1 MKRNYIVAI
10 MFFAGIVPACAQ
22 RTLTLD
28 SCRAMAMRNNKPL
41 NISKLKQEAAMN
53 TRKAMRTKYLP
64 KVDAVGSYQYF
75 GREISLLSSGQ
86 KGELRS
92 MGTTMTAAGGQ
103 TMGLIGQGLSNN
115 ISGILTGMAQQGMIT
130 PQMAQAMGQQLSQ
143 MGTQLQGA
151 IGQQMTQTGNALGE
165 KIVKAFDTDTH
176 NIWAG
181 AIMLRQPLF
190 MGGAIKAA
198 NNIADIT
205 ERLATDNLDQKQQAT
220 LYDIDQTYWMV
231 VSLKQKEKLAES
243 YRDLVSR
250 LDGDVEKMIVQG
262 VATKADGLRVDVR
275 VNEADMQIT
284 QAQDGVRL
292 SKMLLCQLCGL
303 PMSESSNIT
312 LADEDKD
319 NLDTQVEENNFQP
332 DSTLSSRPEVRL
344 LQGAHEISQENV
356 KLIRAQYLP
365 HVALTGGYMVSN
377 PNVFNGFSTSFAGTW
392 NVGVTMQIPVW
403 NWFEG
408 RYKVRAAKAAASM
421 AQMELSDVR
430 EKIDLQIT
438 QSRFRL
444 DEAQKKLRMAEN
456 NIKSAEENLR
466 CANIGFKEGVM
477 DLTNVMEAQTAW
489 EQAQSEKI
497 DAEVEV
503 KLSEVNLQKAM
514 GNLR

>member
-1 MKRNYIVAI
+1 M
-10 MFFAGIVPACAQ
+10 
-22 RTLTLD
+22 
-28 SCRAMAMRNNKPL
+28 
-41 NISKLKQEAAMN
+41 
-53 TRKAMRTKYLP
+53 
-64 KVDAVGSYQYF
+64 
-75 GREISLLSSGQ
+75 
-86 KGELRS
+86 
-92 MGTTMTAAGGQ
+92 
-103 TMGLIGQGLSNN
+103 
-115 ISGILTGMAQQGMIT
+115 
-130 PQMAQAMGQQLSQ
+130 
-143 MGTQLQGA
+143 
-151 IGQQMTQTGNALGE
+151 
-165 KIVKAFDTDTH
+165 
-176 NIWAG
+176 W
-181 AIMLRQPLF
+181 
-190 MGGAIKAA
+190 
-198 NNIADIT
+198 
-205 ERLATDNLDQKQQAT
+205 
-220 LYDIDQTYWMV
+220 
-231 VSLKQKEKLAES
+231 
-243 YRDLVSR
+243 
-250 LDGDVEKMIVQG
+250 KMIGQG

-477 DLTNVMEAQTAW
+477 EVSDVMAAQTAW
-489 EQAQSEKI
+489 QQAQSQKI
-497 DAEVEV
+497 DAQVEM
-503 KLSEVNLQKAM
+503 KLAQVGLNKAL
-514 GNLR
+514 GILK